1 MQVSFVKS
9 FTSSRTEGR
18 VPQEFDVVVAGGGP
32 GGATAAFHLASRG
45 KKVLVLDK
53 ARFPREKVCGDGLTP
68 RAVKALHLMGIDTNG
83 PEWARS
89 EGLRIVGA
97 GHTLELPWPELNA
110 WPGYALVRT
119 RTDFDQLLLDRARD
133 AGAAVRES
141 TEVVGPILDEAGVVI
156 GVEARAILEEDETQ
170 PSLFDGAAPTRKKG
184 RRKGEIERILAP
196 VVIACDGVAGRFGQA
211 LGIQR
216 VEQRPMGVAVRTYF
230 ESPRTHDTYLES
242 YLELRSDGDLL
253 PGYGWIFPTPDGL
266 VNVGLGLLST
276 SKHFQQVDYRALLS
290 NWVRELP
297 AEWKLTPE
305 TQTTSIRGAG
315 LPMGFN
321 RTALAKPGLMLV
333 GDAAGAVNPFNGEGI
348 AYAMET
354 GELAAGAAI
363 EALAVGDPRRL
374 KVYPDRLREAYEGYF
389 ILGRAFVK
397 LIGEP
402 KVMRFLTVHG
412 LKRRQLMAFALKVLA
427 NLSEPRGGDAH
438 DRLVNA
444 MVRVAPSIN
453 TVVRV

>member
-1 MQVSFVKS
+1 VKP
-9 FTSSRTEGR
+9 FTSPIEGS
-18 VPQEFDVVVAGGGP
+18 VPQDFEVIVAGGGP
-32 GGATAAFHLASRG
+32 AGATAAFHLASRG
-45 KKVLVLDK
+45 KRVLVLDK
-53 ARFPREKVCGDGLTP
+53 SSFPREKVCGDGLTP

-89 EGLRIVGA
+89 EGLRIKGA
-97 GHTLELPWPELNA
+97 GHTLELPWPQLDS

-119 RTDFDQLLLDRARD
+119 RTDFDSILLDRARE
-133 AGAAVRES
+133 AGAVVRES
-141 TEVVGPILDEAGVVI
+141 TEVVGPITDENGVVI
-156 GVEARAILEEDETQ
+156 GVEARRILEDDDQ
-170 PSLFDGAAPTRKKG
+170 PSLFEAAESGRKKG
-184 RRKGEIERILAP
+184 RRKGEIERINAP
-196 VVIACDGVAGRFGQA
+196 VVIASDGVAGRFGQA
-211 LGIQR
+211 LGVQR
-216 VEQRPMGVAVRTYF
+216 VEQRPMGVAVRTYY

-242 YLELRSDGDLL
+242 YLELKHGSDLL

-276 SKHFQQVDYRALLS
+276 SKHFQQVDYRSLLS
-290 NWVRELP
+290 NWVSDLP
-297 AEWKLTPE
+297 AEWKMTPE
-305 TQTTSIRGAG
+305 TMTAPIRGAG

-363 EALAVGDPRRL
+363 EALAVGDSRRL
-374 KVYPDRLREAYEGYF
+374 KVYPQRLMEAYEGYF

-402 KVMRFLTVHG
+402 RVMRFLTVHG
-412 LKRRQLMAFALKVLA
+412 LKRKNLMSFALKVLA
-427 NLSEPRGGDAH
+427 NLSDPRGGDAS
-438 DRLVNA
+438 DRLLNA
-444 MVRVAPSIN
+444 MVRIAPSVN
-453 TVVRV
+453 TVVGV